1 MPMHFGLLREDFIVM
16 IPDACILACANIVI
30 TSYNIMTG
38 EHSASDA
45 DTSPSGALFEVKWH
59 RVTLGSS
66 TVRSLA
72 SAQ

>member
-1 MPMHFGLLREDFIVM
+1 MHFGLPREDFIVM
-16 IPDACILACANIVI
+16 IPDARILARANIVI
-30 TSYNIMTG
+30 TSYNIVTG

-59 RVTLGSS
+59 RVVLGSS